1 MFDEY
6 SSKIKKMKSFTRNDI
21 LTADFL
27 LYNDDR
33 MKIYYAPHNEIINL
47 DAKIFIIGIT
57 PGWTQTAIAYETANK
72 GLIANLNSEEI
83 KINCKRNSRFAGSM
97 RKNLV
102 AMLDEL
108 ELNKKLQLNSC
119 EELFNNHDE
128 LLHTTSIIP
137 YPVFINDKNYT
148 GSNPKILDN
157 EILTSYMKKY
167 FYKEIGI
174 LSDALII
181 PLGKSV
187 EEILKTLI
195 SENVIT
201 EEQCLLGFPHPSG
214 ANGHRKNN
222 LHLIKDSCKKKFIN
236 LFVKIFD
243 FFRQNV
249 LLFI

>member
-6 SSKIKKMKSFTRNDI
+6 SSKIKKMKCFTRKDI
-21 LTADFL
+21 LTKEFL
-27 LYNDDR
+27 LYSDDR

-47 DAKIFIIGIT
+47 NAKVFIVGIT
-57 PGWTQTAIAYETANK
+57 PGWTQTAVSYETAHK
-72 GLIANLNSEEI
+72 GLIDNLNCEEI

-97 RKNLV
+97 RKNLIE
-102 AMLDEL
+102 MLDEL
-108 ELNKKLQLNSC
+108 ELNKKIHLKSC
-119 EELFNNHDE
+119 EELFNSHDE
-128 LLHTTSIIP
+128 LLHTTSVIP

-167 FYKEIGI
+167 FYKEIEI

-187 EEILKTLI
+187 EEILKVLI
-195 SENVIT
+195 DEKVIT

-214 ANGHRKNN
+214 ANGHRKKQFEFN
-222 LHLIKDSCKKKFIN
+222 KKQLQQKVEKFIFSS
-236 LFVKIFD
+236 L
-243 FFRQNV
+243 
-249 LLFI
+249 